1 MFLERPAAGEPAGLL
16 VLHHGRGADERDL
29 YALADILDPD
39 RRLHVVTPRAPLQLR
54 GMSGYH
60 WYIVPRVGHPDP
72 STFTQSCEQLAELH
86 DQLWD
91 RYGLDASRTIL
102 GGFSMGA
109 VLSYALA
116 LGRGRPVL
124 AGIVALSGFLPNVE
138 GWELDLAGHARTP
151 VCIAHGRHDQVIGV
165 DFGRRANAHLTSSGY
180 KVEYHE
186 SDGMHSID
194 PALIPRLIGWIELAL
209 ASAMPA
215 TPDG

>member
-1 MFLERPAAGEPAGLL
+1 MFLERPAAGEAAGLL

-39 RRLHVVTPRAPLQLR
+39 RRLHVVTPRAPLQIR

-60 WYIVPRVGHPDP
+60 WYVVHRVGHPDP
-72 STFTQSCEQLAELH
+72 STFTRSCEQLAEFH
-86 DQLWD
+86 EQLWA

-116 LGRGRPVL
+116 LGRGRPAA
-124 AGIVALSGFLPNVE
+124 AGILALSGFLPSVE
-138 GWELDLAGHARTP
+138 GWELDLAGHVATP
-151 VCIAHGRHDQVIGV
+151 VCIAHGRNDQVIGV
-165 DFGRRANAHLTSSGY
+165 DYGRRAHARLRDSGY

-186 SDGMHSID
+186 SDGMHNVD
-194 PALIPRLIGWIELAL
+194 PALIPRLISWIERAL
-209 ASAMPA
+209 PAAISAPLE
-215 TPDG
+215 G